1 MKDSYFERQKVK
13 DMLDK
18 KKVKLGIAPIGW
30 TNDDMPDLGKENT
43 FQQCVSEMA
52 LAGFTG
58 SEVGGK
64 YPTDVE
70 TLKKALDLRG
80 IQICNCWF
88 SSFLI
93 SRPYEETEKE
103 FIKATDF
110 LKEMGAKVIGVSEQ
124 SYSIQGKMEQPVWE
138 GKYVMNEEEW
148 KLLADGLNKLGKIA
162 KDKGMT
168 LTFHHHMGTVVQ
180 TEEEIDKFME
190 LTDPELVFL
199 LFDSGHLSF
208 AGINPENVLKKYVNR
223 VKHVHLKDIRKEMVE
238 KSRAERWS
246 FLKGVREGVFTV
258 PGDGD
263 VDFAPIFSILE
274 EAGYEGWVVVE
285 AEQDP
290 AKANPLEYAIK
301 ARNYIRKVCGL

>member
-1 MKDSYFERQKVK
+1 
-13 DMLDK
+13 MLDK
-18 KKVKLGIAPIGW
+18 NKVRLGIAPIAW

-43 FQQCVSEMA
+43 FEQCVSEMA

-64 YPTDVE
+64 YPTDIAV
-70 TLKKALDLRG
+70 LKKALDLRN
-80 IQICNCWF
+80 ISICNQWF

-93 SRPYEETEKE
+93 SKPYEETEKD

-138 GKYVMNEEEW
+138 GKYVMKEEEW

-168 LTFHHHMGTVVQ
+168 LTFRHHTGTVVQ

-238 KSRAERWS
+238 KSRAKRWS

-258 PGDGD
+258 PGDGN

-301 ARNYIRKVCGL
+301 ARKYIRKVCGL

>member
-1 MKDSYFERQKVK
+1 M
-13 DMLDK
+13 MLDK
-18 KKVKLGIAPIGW
+18 NKVSLGIAPIAW

-43 FQQCVSEMA
+43 FEQCVSEMA

-64 YPTDVE
+64 YPADTAV
-70 TLKKALDLRG
+70 LKKALDLRG
-80 IQICNCWF
+80 IRICNQWF

-93 SRPYEETEKE
+93 SKPYEDTEKE

-110 LKEMGAKVIGVSEQ
+110 LREMGAKVIGVSEQ

-138 GKYVMNEEEW
+138 GKYIMDDQEW
-148 KLLADGLNKLGKIA
+148 KLLAEGLTKLGKIA

-180 TEEEIDKFME
+180 TEEEIDRFME
-190 LTDPELVFL
+190 MVDPELVFL

-208 AGINPENVLKKYVNR
+208 AGIDPEKVLKKYVNR
-223 VKHVHLKDIRKEMVE
+223 VKHVHLKDIRREMVE
-238 KSRAERWS
+238 KSRNERWS

-263 VDFAPIFSILE
+263 VDFAPIFRILE

-290 AKANPLEYAIK
+290 AKANPLEYAKK
-301 ARNYIRKVCGL
+301 ARAYIADKTGL